1 MKQLSVLF
9 AILFCSGVLLGQNFQ
24 GTIEYA
30 VSYRSHVASISS
42 ESLAPKYGDKRTL
55 QIKEGAYRWVHN
67 GKDVLEKI
75 FTTGDQMIHTRK
87 SGNAAWS
94 SVAAMIGTDAIED
107 VEVLERST
115 SILGYPCNE
124 LILTCS
130 SGTRSYIYSKTFPMN
145 ASAFEGHMADLWYE
159 YLNLAQAIPLK
170 MVFSNKEYTV
180 EMVATKVQKES
191 LVPAIFVPSK
201 K

>member
-1 MKQLSVLF
+1 
-9 AILFCSGVLLGQNFQ
+9 
-24 GTIEYA
+24 
-30 VSYRSHVASISS
+30 
-42 ESLAPKYGDKRTL
+42 
-55 QIKEGAYRWVHN
+55 
-67 GKDVLEKI
+67 
-75 FTTGDQMIHTRK
+75 
-87 SGNAAWS
+87 
-94 SVAAMIGTDAIED
+94 
-107 VEVLERST
+107 
-115 SILGYPCNE
+115 
-124 LILTCS
+124 
-130 SGTRSYIYSKTFPMN
+130 MN